1 MRRSMSERSR
11 RRFRD
16 EAGVSLVEV
25 MIAVLLLGTAFIALA
40 QVATTG
46 LFSLR
51 AAADRTTA
59 IGIATQAVEAARAQ
73 PWESLGMDLTDH
85 STRCGETI
93 AITQSG
99 DVSETVLCVLG
110 GIENELPFWGPD
122 GMYEVETYITEIPGF
137 VNARRATAVV
147 RFQDQGRDREVRSST
162 VIAQVERG

>member
-1 MRRSMSERSR
+1 MGTSGWRGKG
-11 RRFRD
+11 RFAS

-59 IGIATQAVEAARAQ
+59 IGIATQAVESARAQ
-73 PWESLGMDLTDH
+73 PWEALGLDLTEH
-85 STRCGETI
+85 ATLCGNSV
-93 AITQSG
+93 AITQAG
-99 DVSETVLCVLG
+99 DVNETALCVPA
-110 GIENELPFWGPD
+110 GIEAELPFWGPD

-137 VNARRATAVV
+137 VNARRATAIV
-147 RFQDQGRDREVRSST
+147 RFQDQGQGREVRNST